1 MGGRWEGDGREMGGR
16 WEGKDWMTGHD
27 WTDDLSD
34 LAGFGCLLSTQPVG
48 PPSRSFSSFQFP
60 PKVGC
65 QVGRAPFF
73 FRVTYIS

>member
-1 MGGRWEGDGREMGGR
+1 MGGR

-48 PPSRSFSSFQFP
+48 PPPEAFQASNSLPRLVVRLVAHLFFSGHLG
-60 PKVGC
+60 KLK
-65 QVGRAPFF
+65 
-73 FRVTYIS
+73 